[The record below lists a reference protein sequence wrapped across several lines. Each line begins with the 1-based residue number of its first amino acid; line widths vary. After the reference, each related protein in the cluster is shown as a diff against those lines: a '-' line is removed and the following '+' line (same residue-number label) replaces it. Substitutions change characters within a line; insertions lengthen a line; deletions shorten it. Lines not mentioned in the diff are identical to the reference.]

1 MRPQFAIL
9 HKVFCSPI
17 DTEDC
22 VTDKSTVEQEVCR
35 PRCLPGTALCAG
47 PPGKPLP
54 CSRWQAR
61 YLLANAAYWWAVLHP
76 LQARFATES
85 GVLDTKTMADMG
97 MRTVHGTLALACRIA
112 NLSLARMLI

>member
-9 HKVFCSPI
+9 HKVFCSPV

-47 PPGKPLP
+47 PPRKPLRGMLP
-54 CSRWQAR
+54 RK
-61 YLLANAAYWWAVLHP
+61 LEANAASWWAVLHP

-97 MRTVHGTLALACRIA
+97 MRTVHGTLAPAELQ
-112 NLSLARMLI
+112 NLSLARMLT